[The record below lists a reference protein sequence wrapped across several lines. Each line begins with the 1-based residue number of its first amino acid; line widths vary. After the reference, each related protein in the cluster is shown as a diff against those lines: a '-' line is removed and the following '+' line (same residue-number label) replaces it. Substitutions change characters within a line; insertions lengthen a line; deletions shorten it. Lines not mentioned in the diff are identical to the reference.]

1 LYGRQGQGNLT
12 VRKRYG
18 KHRIRY
24 LRCRGCQAEFSER
37 KGTALWNSKI
47 DEGQAIS
54 IAEHLGEGCSFKGT
68 ARLVKVDPSTVR
80 RLNRALGKH
89 AAAFHDTHAQELA
102 VDSLQADERYG
113 FVRNKQT
120 PAWEGEII
128 DPASKFVLSHEQ
140 GPRDSSMIRRLLEEG
155 ARRLSNRH
163 DLALF
168 TDGEAAYASLFPEI
182 FGVPY
187 RRYRPNNRGRPP
199 KVRYRIPRSL
209 AHVQI
214 VKKRRGRQLKSV
226 TIKYRHGTRR
236 RAQEALY
243 NLRHALPNTAI
254 IERRN
259 ATARCMNATQ
269 TRRTLAFS
277 RHPLAKLALGW
288 WTLTVYNWCRT
299 HRMLKEPLRWPTD
312 KKSMCSERRPW
323 PLALPIEFSPSPSS
337 SVLQSILPGVG
348 DNHMLQPD
356 MLAGMPTKRVE

>member
-1 LYGRQGQGNLT
+1 
-12 VRKRYG
+12 
-18 KHRIRY
+18 
-24 LRCRGCQAEFSER
+24 
-37 KGTALWNSKI
+37 
-47 DEGQAIS
+47 
-54 IAEHLGEGCSFKGT
+54 
-68 ARLVKVDPSTVR
+68 
-80 RLNRALGKH
+80 
-89 AAAFHDTHAQELA
+89 
-102 VDSLQADERYG
+102 
-113 FVRNKQT
+113 
-120 PAWEGEII
+120 
-128 DPASKFVLSHEQ
+128 
-140 GPRDSSMIRRLLEEG
+140 MIRRLLEEG

-288 WTLTVYNWCRT
+288 WTLTVLQLVPDPPHAQRAAALADGQKKYVQRT
-299 HRMLKEPLRWPTD
+299 PAMAIGIANRVFTIAELVCTPVY
-312 KKSMCSERRPW
+312 
-323 PLALPIEFSPSPSS
+323 PSR
-337 SVLQSILPGVG
+337 GG
-348 DNHMLQPD
+348 
-356 MLAGMPTKRVE
+356 R